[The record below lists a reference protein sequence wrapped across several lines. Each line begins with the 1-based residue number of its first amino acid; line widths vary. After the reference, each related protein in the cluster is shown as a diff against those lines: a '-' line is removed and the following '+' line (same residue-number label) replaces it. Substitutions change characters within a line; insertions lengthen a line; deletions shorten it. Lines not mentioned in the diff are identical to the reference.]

1 MIEIKRLEGTEEV
14 SYTIYT
20 KAEAKSNG
28 LKFKDWQN
36 CVEGEWGLTTDGYV
50 TRCLGIKILSYQSY
64 RAKRRRPNII
74 MFEGG
79 SEFTDSKAFN
89 FIDKKRSGNYDK
101 PCQLDP
107 AESFL
112 SDPVVKNVI
121 QFAIFQKATQ
131 GYISDTDLAKLMS
144 PYASGNTL
152 EEIKA
157 ILRKRETREVLKDET
172 RDILAKRGIT
182 EEVIIDKYL
191 SIEQRARETDKLET
205 EMKVIDKFAYL
216 IGMTDKKRDIGE
228 LLPSQEVQQANVIEN
243 KVAKQLEE
251 AKRIEGMGEDA

>member
-1 MIEIKRLEGTEEV
+1 
-14 SYTIYT
+14 
-20 KAEAKSNG
+20 
-28 LKFKDWQN
+28 
-36 CVEGEWGLTTDGYV
+36 
-50 TRCLGIKILSYQSY
+50 
-64 RAKRRRPNII
+64 
-74 MFEGG
+74 
-79 SEFTDSKAFN
+79 
-89 FIDKKRSGNYDK
+89 
-101 PCQLDP
+101 
-107 AESFL
+107 
-112 SDPVVKNVI
+112 VKNVI